1 MYSYTCFFVVKDGET
16 KCPDCGNEL
25 KHYDWVNR
33 VLKTKRGEK
42 QKILVER
49 KYCKVC
55 HKVHRVITEDIIP
68 YKQYERPV
76 IEGVIEGFINEETI
90 GFEDF
95 PSERQMKRWRRE
107 ENTSFNEENIN

>member
-1 MYSYTCFFVVKDGET
+1 MVKEDQD
-16 KCPDCGNEL
+16 KCPDCGNVL
-25 KHYDWVNR
+25 KHYDYVSR
-33 VLKTKRGEK
+33 VLKTKRGVK

-49 KYCKVC
+49 RYCKVC

-76 IEGVIEGFINEETI
+76 IEGVREGLISEETL
-90 GFEDF
+90 GFEDY

-107 ENTSFNEENIN
+107 ENMDCNEEKTL